1 MSDLLSLEEKIA
13 LAVTVSSVAVEELD
27 DFCTER
33 GLPLQD
39 VTAWS
44 TAFATGGKLGVQAMV
59 VNPTTD
65 RRQTRAWHEGV
76 KTGVKRFRPR
86 RIRVR
91 ADGNRFTAEEVKP
104 LTASNVVYTPIFQ
117 LRVVSDGEI
126 EHWFLYWRRASGSWW
141 PYAGRPSF
149 TSIDE
154 AVAEVQADPHH
165 CFKLHPL
172 H

>member
-1 MSDLLSLEEKIA
+1 MSESLSLEEKIA
-13 LAVTVSSVAVEELD
+13 LARTVSTVAVEELD
-27 DFCTER
+27 DFCAER

-44 TAFATGGKLGVQAMV
+44 TAFETGGKLGVQAMV
-59 VNPTTD
+59 VPARAE
-65 RRQTRAWHEGV
+65 RRQARAWHEGV
-76 KTGVKRFRPR
+76 KTAVKRFRPR
-86 RIRVR
+86 RIRVT
-91 ADGNRFTAEEVKP
+91 ADGNHFTAEEIKP
-104 LTASNVVYTPIFQ
+104 LTASNIVYTPIFQ
-117 LRVVSDGEI
+117 LRVVSDGEV
-126 EHWFLYWRRASGSWW
+126 EHWFLYWKRASGSWW

-149 TSIDE
+149 ASIGE